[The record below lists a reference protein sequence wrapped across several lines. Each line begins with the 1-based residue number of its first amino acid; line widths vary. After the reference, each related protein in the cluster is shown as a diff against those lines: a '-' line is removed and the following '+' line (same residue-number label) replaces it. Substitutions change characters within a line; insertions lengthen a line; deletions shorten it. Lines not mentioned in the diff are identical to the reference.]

1 MPITPFDLSKYPHWQ
16 ELVKSNSA
24 YKKAWLEGRFPPGFN
39 LTSGENTGKSPSSRI
54 PTARVIHPI
63 IAPIPDE
70 GPGKEMELLLK
81 ELSVPTKS
89 GGCNSCHKI
98 ARQMNAWG
106 VEGCRKNMDR
116 LVKHFRTHIK
126 DYSWME
132 RLKAAAMAVA
142 TGLAFQL
149 DWLNPIPS
157 LINEAIRRA
166 EVKKN

>member
-1 MPITPFDLSKYPHWQ
+1 M
-16 ELVKSNSA
+16 
-24 YKKAWLEGRFPPGFN
+24 
-39 LTSGENTGKSPSSRI
+39 
-54 PTARVIHPI
+54 
-63 IAPIPDE
+63 
-70 GPGKEMELLLK
+70 K
-81 ELSVPTKS
+81 ELSVPTKA
-89 GGCNSCHKI
+89 GGCNTCHKI